1 MRRAQREVQ
10 QIVMTQAPVN
20 YITGWTP
27 VERTDTI
34 VYNWADYPLE
44 ARPDPRYGADATPT
58 NVGYVTRDQY
68 QVWHD
73 GRYQT
78 TWNPEPDTFAGR
90 AYELYEWW
98 REMNA
103 EREARTI
110 REMEEYIAQEREH
123 ERAIEEAVEEY
134 DTLRERTRRLNP
146 IANGV
151 TLISERDYAQM
162 ERDWMLDPDVIYYTY
177 PNTDDGLTATWT
189 ERHPKIVKITYFIE

>member
-10 QIVMTQAPVN
+10 QVVMTQAPVN

-34 VYNWADYPLE
+34 VYNWADYE
-44 ARPDPRYGADATPT
+44 AVPHYTINAAPV
-58 NVGYVTRDQY
+58 NEGYVTRNQY
-68 QVWHD
+68 QIW
-73 GRYQT
+73 R
-78 TWNPEPDTFAGR
+78 NPTPDTFAGR

-98 REMNA
+98 RERNA

-123 ERAIEEAVEEY
+123 EAAIEEALEEY

-146 IANGV
+146 VANGV
-151 TLISERDYAQM
+151 TLVSEREYAQM
-162 ERDWMLDPDVIYYTY
+162 ERDWVLDPDEIYYTY
-177 PNTDDGLTATWT
+177 PDTDDGLTATWT
-189 ERHPKIVKITYFIE
+189 ERHPKVVKITYFID

>member
-10 QIVMTQAPVN
+10 QVVMTQAPVN

-44 ARPDPRYGADATPT
+44 AQPDPRYAADATPT

-78 TWNPEPDTFAGR
+78 TWNPDTFAGR

-110 REMEEYIAQEREH
+110 REMEEYIAQERDH
-123 ERAIEEAVEEY
+123 ERAIEEALEEY

-151 TLISERDYAQM
+151 TLVSEREYAQM
-162 ERDWMLDPDVIYYTY
+162 ERDWRLDPDMIYYTY
-177 PNTDDGLTATWT
+177 PNTDDGITATWT

>member
-1 MRRAQREVQ
+1 MRRAQREEQ
-10 QIVMTQAPVN
+10 QVVITQAPVD
-20 YITGWTP
+20 YVMGWTP

-44 ARPDPRYGADATPT
+44 ARPDPRYAAEVVPV

-68 QVWHD
+68 
-73 GRYQT
+73 YQT
-78 TWNPEPDTFAGR
+78 TWNPEPDPFAGR

-103 EREARTI
+103 EREAQTI

-123 ERAIEEAVEEY
+123 ERAIEEALEEY
-134 DTLRERTRRLNP
+134 DTLRERARRPNP
-146 IANGV
+146 IANGI
-151 TLISERDYAQM
+151 TLVSEREYAQM
-162 ERDWMLDPDVIYYTY
+162 ERDWRLDPDMIYYTY
-177 PNTDDGLTATWT
+177 PNTDDGITAVWT

>member
-1 MRRAQREVQ
+1 MRRVH
-10 QIVMTQAPVN
+10 

-44 ARPDPRYGADATPT
+44 AQLDPRYTIDATPT

-68 QVWHD
+68 QV
-73 GRYQT
+73 
-78 TWNPEPDTFAGR
+78 TWNPAPDTFAGR

-151 TLISERDYAQM
+151 TLISEREYAQM
-162 ERDWMLDPDVIYYTY
+162 ERDWILDPDTIYYTY
-177 PNTDDGLTATWT
+177 PNTDDGLTVNWT